1 MALTET
7 RPETDASPVPAAAQS
22 TTLDGLIGS
31 ADHKTVGRMWI
42 GAGLVFLIAG
52 LVVSVIAALEASD
65 LGGFAIVD
73 DADQFTQ
80 IWSLGRE
87 LLLFGAIVPILVGLG
102 TYLVPLQIG
111 APAIAFARG
120 AAGAFWTWL
129 IATGLLVVAIVLNG
143 GPGGGRVDFIVL
155 WAVAS
160 AVMLAALAWAMVT
173 LATTILGARTGGM
186 TLERA
191 PQTTWSFLV
200 FSLVGLL
207 SLPILIAELVLV
219 YVRVRH
225 GFVPIGTRQSLTG
238 VMDSPNLVPALY
250 WLAVPVLGMAVDI
263 IGVHTGRAMRSH
275 KAIMTAIGALGIL
288 SYSADF
294 FSFASVRP
302 LQMDHALLVIS
313 IAAAALPTLAV
324 LGLAGDSIRNGAP
337 RMGASLIGALVAGL
351 LFLLATVVSLLGLIE
366 PVALFIEND
375 TSASIALDRLLILN
389 GTTFHDGVRGLIIGA
404 TIVLFIAA
412 FTHWSTKIWGRQMKE
427 PLSLLAVLLAAVGAI
442 VWALGAVLAGVDDQ
456 PAYPTSTLGGGEN
469 VEFFNLIAMIGIA
482 VLTVGVVIAA
492 LNVAQAALG
501 RGPTTADPWTGST
514 LEWATSSPPA
524 FGNFDNAPLVRSAT
538 PLAGGLEAVDESKD
552 VVDHA
557 STAAGKEDES

>member
-288 SYSADF
+288 GYSADF

-552 VVDHA
+552 VVDDA